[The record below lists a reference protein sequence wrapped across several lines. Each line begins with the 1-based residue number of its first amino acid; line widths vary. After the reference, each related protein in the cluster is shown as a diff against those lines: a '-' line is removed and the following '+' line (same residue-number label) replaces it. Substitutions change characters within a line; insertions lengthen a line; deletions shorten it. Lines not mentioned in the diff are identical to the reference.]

1 MVTLLKTLDFH
12 WELASK
18 TLMRVIAL
26 SFLSFLC
33 LAVNAENIKIGF
45 IDTEQIVVNLTQY
58 KQSIDAISR
67 EFEPKK
73 QELLDLF
80 KHIELLRS
88 NFESNKKT
96 STSDADEIELSKL
109 KDLEESFKRETEFWQ
124 KAMNSKKIN
133 LLNKIETLV
142 NTTINEFAIEEGYDL
157 ILYKDVAFVSIEVNI
172 TQQIIEKIEK
182 LSP

>member
-1 MVTLLKTLDFH
+1 
-12 WELASK
+12 
-18 TLMRVIAL
+18 MRVLVL
-26 SFLSFLC
+26 SFFSFLC
-33 LAVNAENIKIGF
+33 LVENADDLKIGF

-58 KQSIDAISR
+58 KQSVDAISR

-88 NFESNKKT
+88 NFESNIKT
-96 STSDADEIELSKL
+96 STSDIDEIELSKL
-109 KDLEESFKRETEFWQ
+109 KDLEESFERETEFWQ

-133 LLNKIETLV
+133 LLNKIENLV
-142 NTTINEFAIEEGYDL
+142 NTTINEFDIEEGYDL
-157 ILYKDVAFVSIEVNI
+157 ILYKDVAFVSNKANI
-172 TQQIIEKIEK
+172 TQQIIKKIEK